1 MNELEKM
8 ISAMAEE
15 IKALL
20 PFKNLIKT
28 NSDIKC
34 DYLDITYSNDKFFE
48 KHYFNSYIIYT
59 KLIYLKEHGVFGDF
73 DSTKFAEK
81 INKKLGTRFRKID
94 INHLVRLN
102 PKQCTV
108 RYYLYK

>member
-1 MNELEKM
+1 MNELEKL

-15 IKALL
+15 IKILSSY
-20 PFKNLIKT
+20 KNLVSST
-28 NSDIKC
+28 DDGKC
-34 DYLDITYSNDKFFE
+34 DFLDITYSNDKFFE

-81 INKKLGTRFRKID
+81 INKKLGTKFRKVD
-94 INHLVRLN
+94 INHLVRLS